1 MYEIMK
7 GYQKDDKLRNSFNAL
22 ALETFRLN
30 FEDWYQNGFWRE
42 NYIPYSI
49 VIDGKVVANVS
60 VNLTDM
66 MYDGEIK
73 KFIQLGTVMTAKEF
87 RNQGLIRQIM
97 REIEADYK
105 DKVDGMYLFAN
116 DSVLDFYPKFGFR
129 KAVEYQYELPVENE
143 TECQLEKIVM
153 NNQDLWKHF
162 LNVMSKNIFHGK
174 FDMIGN
180 HDLIMFYVTKF
191 MQEDIYYHRE
201 SDTFII
207 AEIDEENVFIH
218 NVFSRALDE
227 IDKIVPLFGKEIKHI
242 TLGFTPIDSEK
253 YKMKELK
260 EEDTTFFIKGEI
272 LNIIEEEK
280 MRIPSLSH
288 A

>member
-22 ALETFRLN
+22 ALETFHLN

-116 DSVLDFYPKFGFR
+116 DSVLDFYPKFGFKESR
-129 KAVEYQYELPVENE
+129 EYQY
-143 TECQLEKIVM
+143 
-153 NNQDLWKHF
+153 
-162 LNVMSKNIFHGK
+162 GK
-174 FDMIGN
+174 S
-180 HDLIMFYVTKF
+180 LLC
-191 MQEDIYYHRE
+191 
-201 SDTFII
+201 
-207 AEIDEENVFIH
+207 
-218 NVFSRALDE
+218 SR
-227 IDKIVPLFGKEIKHI
+227 ISV
-242 TLGFTPIDSEK
+242 
-253 YKMKELK
+253 
-260 EEDTTFFIKGEI
+260 
-272 LNIIEEEK
+272 
-280 MRIPSLSH
+280 
-288 A
+288 